1 MIYLTAL
8 CDDEAAE
15 LNKTEIIL
23 NEYEQEHPEVE
34 FIIERFESADE
45 LIYRI
50 EDNNYAPDLIF
61 MDIFMPGPGG
71 AADSLGMDAA
81 KKMRDMGSRAKLFF
95 LSTSREYALEAFDV
109 EAFQYLLKPIS
120 QERLFG
126 VLDRF
131 LESEEEERKRCILL
145 KKEGRF
151 VKVAVN
157 DIIYCE
163 AQGKTQCLYFA
174 DGRESWQ
181 RLTMMELYEL
191 LSPYQEFVKIGA
203 AFIVNLEYVDSLS
216 AQDICLTNGRK
227 IYLPRGAYKGLREQ
241 YFNYFCKTCENEK
254 C

>member
-1 MIYLTAL
+1 MTYLTAL
-8 CDDEAAE
+8 CDDETAE
-15 LNKTEIIL
+15 LNKTEKIL
-23 NEYEQEHPEVE
+23 NDYEQEHPEVD

-50 EDNNYAPDLIF
+50 EDKNYAPDLIF
-61 MDIFMPGPGG
+61 MDIYMPGPGG
-71 AADSLGMDAA
+71 VSDSLGMEAA
-81 KKMRDMGSRAKLFF
+81 KKLRDMGSKAKLFF
-95 LSTSREYALEAFDV
+95 LTTSREFALEAFDV

-126 VLDRF
+126 ALDKF
-131 LESEEEERKRCILL
+131 LESEEEERKRYILL

-157 DIIYCE
+157 DIVCCE

-174 DGRESWQ
+174 DGKEYRQ
-181 RLTMMELYEL
+181 RMTMMELYEL
-191 LSPYQEFVKIGA
+191 LSPYQEFAKIGV

-216 AQDICLTNGRK
+216 AQDICLTGGRK

-241 YFNYFCKTCENEK
+241 YFNYFCKTC
-254 C
+254 